1 MKTEIT
7 LLIISAV
14 SKVVSDLCEEGKIP
28 WGTPYFWDKA
38 MSWVNKYSDASLNNG
53 TYKPRF
59 FGSTSFLV
67 FLTDGWHLFNTIHIA
82 SVSMLVGVLA
92 YDGMSSVY
100 CAAIV
105 YATYGIFQ
113 ELIRKVI

>member
-7 LLIISAV
+7 LLIISAI

-28 WGTPYFWDKA
+28 WGTPYFWDKTI
-38 MSWVNKYSDASLNNG
+38 SSGNKYKDG
-53 TYKPRF
+53 TLKPRF
-59 FGSTSFLV
+59 FGSTSVLSFLV
-67 FLTDGWHLFNTIHIA
+67 DAWHLFNTIHIA